1 MIGLPDATS
10 GLAWQLLLIIGYPL
24 LTVAILEVE
33 RGFRESQPL
42 LASTLRQI
50 AYVLLPSAAMWL
62 ILQILAGLPHENFA
76 VQLVKTIFWISGLYL
91 TLQFAQALTLGIFD
105 EEKRAPKLL
114 LDLGRGG
121 LSLLGGAVVVSDI
134 WHVDLRS
141 LVAAM
146 GVGSI
151 VLGFALQDFLGN
163 LLSGLSLLSAHKF
176 GIGDW
181 IIVNGRPSRV
191 VEMDWRTV
199 TLVDS
204 SSARTIVAN
213 SSLAKGNLT
222 IAARARQPS
231 LADIGL
237 TLSVSVPPED
247 VRRTALEA
255 AQAVTRPGH
264 QGAARCLITEIGIE
278 VSKYTVLVPVANP
291 GEVADKRDEFLSQ
304 FWYMSQRRGIKLGNE
319 KSPPTL
325 PDADARLGM
334 LELNSA
340 LRRNQDVLL
349 PLAQAATF
357 RRYRRGEVILLQ
369 GAPSRD
375 VLLVVSGSLA
385 TYMSNGDNEVR
396 VELVGVGQL
405 LAMKEMLDAG
415 PSPVLILAESDADVV
430 AIPADALSTSFK
442 TARLLARDISAL
454 MEARRQ
460 AIVALRRVIRN
471 AA

>member
-1 MIGLPDATS
+1 VIGLPEEAS

-33 RGFRESQPL
+33 RGFRDRQPL
-42 LASTLRQI
+42 LASTLRQF
-50 AYVLLPSAAMWL
+50 AYILLPSAAMWL
-62 ILQILAGLPHENFA
+62 ILQILAGVPQDNVA
-76 VQLVKTIFWISGLYL
+76 VRLAKTLFWVSSLYL
-91 TLQFAQALTLGIFD
+91 ALRFVQAVTLRIFD

-121 LSLLGGAVVVSDI
+121 LSLLGGAVIVSDI

-181 IIVNGRPSRV
+181 LVVNNQPSRV

-199 TLVDS
+199 TLVNS

-222 IAARARQPS
+222 IAARARELS
-231 LADIGL
+231 WAEIGL
-237 TLSVSVPPED
+237 SISVSVPPED
-247 VRRTALEA
+247 VRRTALEV
-255 AQAVTRPGH
+255 AQAITHTGEQAKPK
-264 QGAARCLITEIGIE
+264 CLITELGIE
-278 VSKYTVLVPVANP
+278 VTKYTVLVPVANP
-291 GEVADKRDEFLSQ
+291 GAVSGKRDEFLSQ
-304 FWYMSQRRGIKLGNE
+304 FWYLSQRRGVRLGNE
-319 KSPPTL
+319 KAPPML
-325 PDADARLGM
+325 PDVDARLRM
-334 LELNSA
+334 LEMNSA

-349 PLAQAATF
+349 ALAQAATF
-357 RRYRRGEVILLQ
+357 RRYRRGEVLLPQ
-369 GAPSRD
+369 GAPSHD
-375 VLLVVSGSLA
+375 VLLVVSGTLG
-385 TYMSNGDNEVR
+385 TYMSNGDSQVR
-396 VELVGVGQL
+396 VELVGVSQL

-415 PSPVLILAESDADVV
+415 PSPLLIMAEWDANVL
-430 AIPADALSTSFK
+430 AIPGDALSTSFK
-442 TARLLARDISAL
+442 TARLLARDVGAL

-460 AIVALRRVIRN
+460 AVVALRRVIRD

>member
-1 MIGLPDATS
+1 MIGSPDEAS
-10 GLAWQLLLIIGYPL
+10 GVAWQFLLIIGYPL
-24 LTVAILEVE
+24 LTVAILEAE
-33 RGFRESQPL
+33 RRFREGQPL

-62 ILQILAGLPHENFA
+62 ILQILADLPYANIA
-76 VQLVKTIFWISGLYL
+76 VRLAKTLFWISSLYL
-91 TLQFAQALTLGIFD
+91 ALRLAQAVTLRVFD
-105 EEKRAPKLL
+105 EQKRAPKLL

-121 LSLLGGAVVVSDI
+121 LSLLGGAVVVSNI

-213 SSLAKGNLT
+213 SSLAKGNLV
-222 IAARARQPS
+222 IAAQARQPS
-231 LADIGL
+231 WAEIGL
-237 TLSVSVPPED
+237 AISVSVPPED

-255 AQAVTRPGH
+255 AQAIAEPGE
-264 QGAARCLITEIGIE
+264 QGAPKCLITDLGIE
-278 VSKYTVLVPVANP
+278 VTKYTVLVPVANP
-291 GEVADKRDEFLSQ
+291 GAVSDKRDEFLSQ
-304 FWYMSQRRGIKLGNE
+304 FWYMSQRRGLRLGNE
-319 KSPPTL
+319 KSPPML
-325 PDADARLGM
+325 PDQNARLHM

-357 RRYRRGEVILLQ
+357 RRYRRGEVVLLQ
-369 GAPSRD
+369 GASSHD

-385 TYMSNGDNEVR
+385 TYISNGNDQVR
-396 VELVGVGQL
+396 VELVGVSHL
-405 LAMKEMLDAG
+405 LAIKEILDSG
-415 PSPVLILAESDADVV
+415 PSPVLIVAASDADVL
-430 AIPADALSTSFK
+430 AIPADALSESFK
-442 TARLLARDISAL
+442 TARLLARDVGAL

-460 AIVALRRVIRN
+460 ALVALRRVIRE

>member
-1 MIGLPDATS
+1 MIGSPDEAA
-10 GLAWQLLLIIGYPL
+10 GLAWPFLLIIGYPL
-24 LTVAILEVE
+24 LTVAILEME
-33 RGFRESQPL
+33 RGFREHQPL

-50 AYVLLPSAAMWL
+50 AYLLLPSAAMWL
-62 ILQILAGLPHENFA
+62 ILQILAGLPYDS
-76 VQLVKTIFWISGLYL
+76 VLVRLAKTFFWISSLYL
-91 TLQFAQALTLGIFD
+91 ALRFAQAATLRVFD

-121 LSLLGGAVVVSDI
+121 LSLLGGAVVISDI

-181 IIVNGRPSRV
+181 IVVNGRPSRV

-213 SSLAKGNLT
+213 SSLARGNLI
-222 IAARARQPS
+222 IAAQARQ
-231 LADIGL
+231 AGWVEIGL
-237 TLSVSVPPED
+237 SVSVSVPPED

-255 AQAVTRPGH
+255 AQAISDFGEQAKP
-264 QGAARCLITEIGIE
+264 ACLINELGIE
-278 VSKYTVLVPVANP
+278 VTKYTVLLPVANP
-291 GEVADKRDEFLSQ
+291 GVIPGKRDEFLSQ
-304 FWYMSQRRGIKLGNE
+304 FWYLAQRHGIKLGNE
-319 KSPPTL
+319 KSPPML
-325 PDADARLGM
+325 PDADARLRM

-340 LRRNQDVLL
+340 LRRNQDVL
-349 PLAQAATF
+349 PALANAARF
-357 RRYRRGEVILLQ
+357 RRYRRGEVLVLQ
-369 GAPSRD
+369 GATSHD
-375 VLLVVSGSLA
+375 VMLVINGSLA
-385 TYMSNGDNEVR
+385 TYINNGNEEVR
-396 VELVGVGQL
+396 VELVGVNEL
-405 LAMKEMLDAG
+405 LAMKEMLDGG
-415 PSPVLILAESDADVV
+415 PSPVLIVAETDADVL
-430 AIPADALSTSFK
+430 AIPADVLSGCFQG
-442 TARLLARDISAL
+442 ARILARDVGAL

-460 AIVALRRVIRN
+460 AVVAMRRVIRD